1 MGAGDFLGVYIG
13 VILLAMIIA
22 VIFWIVVSLIFR
34 SYVMWYFKIN
44 KRLRQQEEM
53 YRMLSEKLSKVIS
66 LLYSRQAD

>member
-1 MGAGDFLGVYIG
+1 MGAGDFLGLYIG

>member
-1 MGAGDFLGVYIG
+1 MNAGSLLSVYIG
-13 VILLAMIIA
+13 VILLSMIIA